1 MARTILVADDSP
13 AIQKR
18 AAGLLAGE
26 GIEVVTVA
34 NGIAAIKKLP
44 SIKPHIVLADVSMPG
59 KDGYEVCDHIKKS
72 PEHENTVVLLLVSDM
87 EPYDE
92 MRSRRVRA
100 DGIVKKPFIEGE
112 LQDLVRTYL
121 ARIRT
126 EPPPEPAAEAP
137 VAVKSLPVPEP
148 EEEIEEIQV
157 EEKAPEPDFSAFSEP
172 LAIGDFP
179 TEEPAAAV
187 ELKATPEPSPPPV
200 VTEPPE
206 AGGMDI
212 GEVSL
217 NVADVASEPKLVE
230 SAEEPAES
238 ADAPPSD
245 ADRTVL
251 FMNPIEVADPVMK
264 DETMVRPPA
273 ETPQEKSSKP
283 AVSEMLVE
291 APAPENQDASVSP
304 TSFEKFPLEEA
315 VEGSGQPGQV
325 APGSEESQRVEEAA
339 PTEPPLER
347 QPMDPETVRSIV
359 ERTVLRMMPEITEE
373 VVERVTEEIKSEL
386 EKK

>member
-59 KDGYEVCDHIKKS
+59 KDGYEVCDYIKKS
-72 PEHENTVVLLLVSDM
+72 PEHENTVVLLVVSDM

-92 MRSRRVRA
+92 MRCRRVRA
-100 DGIVKKPFIEGE
+100 DGIVKKPFMGSD
-112 LQDLVRTYL
+112 LQDLIRTYL
-121 ARIRT
+121 AKIRT
-126 EPPPEPAAEAP
+126 ESVAEAP
-137 VAVKSLPVPEP
+137 VEVESLPVPEP

-157 EEKAPEPDFSAFSEP
+157 EGKAPEPDFSALTEP

-187 ELKATPEPSPPPV
+187 DLKATPEPSPPPV

-206 AGGMDI
+206 AGRMDV

-217 NVADVASEPKLVE
+217 DVPDVASEPKLVE

-245 ADRTVL
+245 ADSTVL

-283 AVSEMLVE
+283 AVSEMPVE
-291 APAPENQDASVSP
+291 APALENQDASVSP
-304 TSFEKFPLEEA
+304 TNFEKFPLEEG

-325 APGSEESQRVEEAA
+325 EPGSEESQRVEEAA
-339 PTEPPLER
+339 PTEPPPER
-347 QPMDPETVRSIV
+347 QPMDPQTVRSIV
-359 ERTVLRMMPEITEE
+359 ERTVLRMIPEITEE
-373 VVERVTEEIKSEL
+373 VVERVTEELKSEL
-386 EKK
+386 EKKK

>member
-1 MARTILVADDSP
+1 MARTIPVADDSP

-59 KDGYEVCDHIKKS
+59 KDGYEVCDYIKKS
-72 PEHENTVVLLLVSDM
+72 PEHENTVVLLIVSDM

-92 MRSRRVRA
+92 MRCRRVRA
-100 DGIVKKPFIEGE
+100 DGMVKKPFIGGD

-121 ARIRT
+121 AKIRT
-126 EPPPEPAAEAP
+126 EPPAAEAP
-137 VAVKSLPVPEP
+137 VAVESLPVPEP

-157 EEKAPEPDFSAFSEP
+157 EEKAPEPDFSALSEP

-200 VTEPPE
+200 VAEPPE
-206 AGGMDI
+206 AERMDI

-217 NVADVASEPKLVE
+217 SVPDLASEPKLVE

-245 ADRTVL
+245 ADSTVL

-273 ETPQEKSSKP
+273 ETPQEKPSKP
-283 AVSEMLVE
+283 AVSEMPVE

-315 VEGSGQPGQV
+315 VEGSGQPRQV

-339 PTEPPLER
+339 PTEPPPER
-347 QPMDPETVRSIV
+347 QAMDPETVRSIV

-373 VVERVTEEIKSEL
+373 VVERVTEELKSEL

>member
-13 AIQKR
+13 AVQKR

-34 NGIAAIKKLP
+34 NGIAAIKKLS

-72 PEHENTVVLLLVSDM
+72 PEYENTVVLLVVSDM

-92 MRSRRVRA
+92 MRCKRVRA
-100 DGIVKKPFIEGE
+100 DGIVKKPFIGS
-112 LQDLVRTYL
+112 DLPDLIGTYL
-121 ARIRT
+121 AKIRT

-137 VAVKSLPVPEP
+137 VAVESLPVPEP
-148 EEEIEEIQV
+148 GEEIEEIQP
-157 EEKAPEPDFSAFSEP
+157 EEKAPELDFSAFIEP
-172 LAIGDFP
+172 LAIGEFP
-179 TEEPAAAV
+179 TEAPAAAV
-187 ELKATPEPSPPPV
+187 ELKATPEPTPPPA
-200 VTEPPE
+200 VTAPPE
-206 AGGMDI
+206 AGRMDI

-217 NVADVASEPKLVE
+217 DVPDAASEPKLVE
-230 SAEEPAES
+230 SAEEPAEP
-238 ADAPPSD
+238 ADAPPSA
-245 ADRTVL
+245 ADSTVL

-264 DETMVRPPA
+264 DETMVIPPA
-273 ETPQEKSSKP
+273 ETPQVKSSEP
-283 AVSEMLVE
+283 AVSEMPVE

-304 TSFEKFPLEEA
+304 TSLEKFPLEEA
-315 VEGSGQPGQV
+315 VEGSGRPGQV
-325 APGSEESQRVEEAA
+325 APESEESQRVEEAA
-339 PTEPPLER
+339 PTEPTPER
-347 QPMDPETVRSIV
+347 QPMDPETVRSLV

-373 VVERVTEEIKSEL
+373 VVERVTEALKSDL